1 MFIFNLYFLLFNTR
15 TYTINVNGQE
25 YTVTKDMVKEI
36 KRYEKEVHGKEF
48 YFSLLYIGMVN
59 KFCLQ
64 FYKIHML

>member
-1 MFIFNLYFLLFNTR
+1 
-15 TYTINVNGQE
+15 
-25 YTVTKDMVKEI
+25 MVKEI
-36 KRYEKEVHGKEF
+36 KRYEKEVHGKEL